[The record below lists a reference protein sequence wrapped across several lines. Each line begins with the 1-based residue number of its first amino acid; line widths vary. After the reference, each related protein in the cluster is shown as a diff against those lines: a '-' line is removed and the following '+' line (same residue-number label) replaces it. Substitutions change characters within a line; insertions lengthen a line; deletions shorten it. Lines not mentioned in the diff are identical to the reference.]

1 MGYSDISLDEEWA
14 KFYNKDDN
22 VVKLFDSKS
31 KLDQSFPGLKN
42 LSKAKKFK
50 LNL

>member
-1 MGYSDISLDEEWA
+1 MGYSDISLDEKWA
-14 KFYNKDDN
+14 EFYHKDDN
-22 VVKLFDSKS
+22 IVKLFDSKS